1 MPILDDK
8 LRDVVNIR
16 FEPHVMILEFADG
29 GAASAPYWWYPRLL
43 NASQAER
50 ENYQLS
56 GRGRGIHW
64 PDIDEDLSVNGILE
78 GRKAPGAKIPQVAA
92 E

>member
-8 LRDVVNIR
+8 IRELVSIR
-16 FEPHVMILEFADG
+16 FDAHAMTLLFADG
-29 GAASAPYWWYPRLL
+29 GSASAPYWWYPRLRDATPL
-43 NASQAER
+43 QR
-50 ENYQLS
+50 ENYEHS

-64 PDIDEDLSVNGILE
+64 PDIDEDLSINGILE
-78 GRKAPGAKIPQVAA
+78 GRKAPGAKMPQVAA